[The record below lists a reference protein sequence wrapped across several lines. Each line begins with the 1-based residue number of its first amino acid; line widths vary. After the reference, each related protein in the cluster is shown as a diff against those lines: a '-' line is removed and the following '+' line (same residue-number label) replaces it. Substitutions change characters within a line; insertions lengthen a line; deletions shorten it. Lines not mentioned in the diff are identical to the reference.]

1 MLLST
6 VQSLYTRIAFGA
18 NRPSMASSFY
28 ALKDR
33 LIDGE
38 EVSMER
44 FKGDVLV
51 VVNVASK

>member
-1 MLLST
+1 
-6 VQSLYTRIAFGA
+6 
-18 NRPSMASSFY
+18 MASSFY